1 MIARLSQAND
11 CSSSSSSRQRAI
23 PGKEGDHSLPV
34 SCMDT
39 LATDYD

>member
-11 CSSSSSSRQRAI
+11 CSSSSSRQRAI
-23 PGKEGDHSLPV
+23 LGKEGDHSLPV